1 MTVELNEKDILV
13 LIDLINCDIREV
25 EKGMR
30 TLKDSRNQECL
41 CLIESLKD
49 RITMLEGVRE
59 KLQNVK

>member
-1 MTVELNEKDILV
+1 MAVELNEKDILV
-13 LIDLINCDIREV
+13 LIDLINCDIREI

>member
-41 CLIESLKD
+41 CLIESLKG
-49 RITMLEGVRE
+49 RITMLEDIKE

>member
-1 MTVELNEKDILV
+1 MTVELSEKDVLV